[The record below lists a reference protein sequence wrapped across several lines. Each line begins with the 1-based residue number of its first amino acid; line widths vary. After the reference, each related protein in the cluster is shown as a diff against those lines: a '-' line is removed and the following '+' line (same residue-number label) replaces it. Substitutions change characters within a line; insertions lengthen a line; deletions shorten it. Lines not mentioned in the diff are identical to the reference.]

1 MSKRLLIALLAVIA
15 AAFALSAC
23 GSSSADS
30 DKAKVEDEADQAEAQ
45 ADQGD
50 GTDGEKPKD
59 EAEANEAA
67 SCDGYTAG
75 EDDVIRTFCDGS
87 AKVELTVG
95 GNDYTLTGGECATQ
109 GGYFAVNIGV
119 VTGPDFTGSK
129 PDYFGSNMP
138 EADGDFGDG
147 DQAFATFAV
156 DGQEYS
162 VPNTTGSHDADGAT
176 FSGKTMDGGIEVTG
190 TVTC

>member
-1 MSKRLLIALLAVIA
+1 MSKRLLIALLAVLA
-15 AAFALSAC
+15 ATFALTAC
-23 GSSSADS
+23 SSGGDDADTPI
-30 DKAKVEDEADQAEAQ
+30 DKET
-45 ADQGD
+45 
-50 GTDGEKPKD
+50 GTDGEKSKTEEEAD
-59 EAEANEAA
+59 EAK

-75 EDDVIRTFCDGS
+75 EDDVIRTFCDGT

-95 GNDYTLTGGECATQ
+95 GNDVTMTGGECAVQ

-129 PDYFGSNMP
+129 PYYFGSNMP
-138 EADGDFGDG
+138 EADGEFGEG

-156 DGQEYS
+156 DGTEYS
-162 VPNTTGSHDADGAT
+162 VPEITGKHDALGAT
-176 FSGKTMDGGIEVTG
+176 FSGTTTDGDIEVSG

>member
-1 MSKRLLIALLAVIA
+1 MPKRLLTALLAVLA
-15 AAFALSAC
+15 ATFALTACSA
-23 GSSSADS
+23 SSDS
-30 DKAKVEDEADQAEAQ
+30 STGNNTGVDGQKTEAE
-45 ADQGD
+45 
-50 GTDGEKPKD
+50 EKTD
-59 EAEANEAA
+59 EAE
-67 SCDGYTAG
+67 SCDGFTAG

-95 GNDYTLTGGECATQ
+95 GDDYTLSGGECATQ

-119 VTGPDFTGSK
+119 VTGPDFSGTR

-156 DGQEYS
+156 DGTEYS
-162 VPNTTGSHDADGAT
+162 VPNTTGSHDADSAT
-176 FSGKTMDGGIEVTG
+176 FSGTTTDGSIEVTG

>member
-1 MSKRLLIALLAVIA
+1 MPKRLLVALLAVLA
-15 AAFALSAC
+15 ATFALTAC
-23 GSSSADS
+23 GSSAGDNADTPA
-30 DKAKVEDEADQAEAQ
+30 AKDT
-45 ADQGD
+45 
-50 GTDGEKPKD
+50 GTDGEKSKSQEETD
-59 EAEANEAA
+59 EAE

-75 EDDVIRTFCDGS
+75 ENDVIRTFCDGS

-95 GNDYTLTGGECATQ
+95 GDDYTLSGGDCETS

-119 VTGPDFTGSK
+119 VTGADFTGAK

-138 EADGDFGDG
+138 EANGDFGDS

-162 VPNTTGSHDADGAT
+162 VPKTTGTHDADRAT
-176 FSGKTMDGGIEVTG
+176 FSGTTTDGDIEVTG
-190 TVTC
+190 TITC

>member
-1 MSKRLLIALLAVIA
+1 MPKRLLTALLAVLA
-15 AAFALSAC
+15 ATFALTACSA
-23 GSSSADS
+23 SSDS
-30 DKAKVEDEADQAEAQ
+30 STGNNTGV
-45 ADQGD
+45 D
-50 GTDGEKPKD
+50 GQKTESEEKTD
-59 EAEANEAA
+59 EAE
-67 SCDGYTAG
+67 SCDGFTAG

-95 GNDYTLTGGECATQ
+95 GDDYTLSGGECATQ

-119 VTGPDFTGSK
+119 VTGPDFSGTR

-156 DGQEYS
+156 DGTEYS
-162 VPNTTGSHDADGAT
+162 VPNTTGSHDADSAT
-176 FSGKTMDGGIEVTG
+176 FSGKTTDGSIEVTG

>member
-1 MSKRLLIALLAVIA
+1 MSKRLLIALLAVLA
-15 AAFALSAC
+15 ATFALTAC
-23 GSSSADS
+23 GSSAGDNADTPA
-30 DKAKVEDEADQAEAQ
+30 AKDT
-45 ADQGD
+45 
-50 GTDGEKPKD
+50 GTDGEKSKSQEETD
-59 EAEANEAA
+59 KAD
-67 SCDGYTAG
+67 SCDGYTPG
-75 EDDVIRTFCDGS
+75 EDDVIQTFCDGS

-95 GNDYTLTGGECATQ
+95 GDDYTLTGGECATQ

-119 VTGPDFTGSK
+119 VTGPDFSGAK

-156 DGQEYS
+156 DGTEYS

-176 FSGKTMDGGIEVTG
+176 FSGKTTDGGIEVTG

>member
-1 MSKRLLIALLAVIA
+1 MSKRLLVALLALVSVL
-15 AAFALSAC
+15 FALTAC
-23 GSSSADS
+23 GSGGSDS
-30 DKAKVEDEADQAEAQ
+30 GG
-45 ADQGD
+45 QGV
-50 GTDGEKPKD
+50 DGEKPADVEKTD
-59 EAEANEAA
+59 EAE

-75 EDDVIRTFCDGS
+75 EDDVIRTFCGGS
-87 AKVELTVG
+87 AKVDLTVG
-95 GNDYTLTGGECATQ
+95 GDEYTLTGGECATQ

-119 VTGPDFTGSK
+119 VTGPDFSGTR

-147 DQAFATFAV
+147 DQAFATVAV
-156 DGQEYS
+156 DGTEYS

-176 FSGKTMDGGIEVTG
+176 FEGTTTDGGIEVTG

>member
-1 MSKRLLIALLAVIA
+1 MPKRLLIALVAVLAA
-15 AAFALSAC
+15 LFALSAC
-23 GSSSADS
+23 SASSDSSTGS
-30 DKAKVEDEADQAEAQ
+30 KTGV
-45 ADQGD
+45 
-50 GTDGEKPKD
+50 DGEKTKSEEQAD
-59 EAEANEAA
+59 EAE

-75 EDDVIRTFCDGS
+75 ENDVIRTFCDGS

-95 GNDYTLTGGECATQ
+95 GDDYTLTGGDCETQ

-119 VTGPDFTGSK
+119 VTGPDFSGSK

-138 EADGDFGDG
+138 EANGDYGEG

-162 VPNTTGSHDADGAT
+162 VSKTTGTHDDSSAT
-176 FSGKTMDGGIEVTG
+176 FSGTTTDGGIEVTG
-190 TVTC
+190 TITC